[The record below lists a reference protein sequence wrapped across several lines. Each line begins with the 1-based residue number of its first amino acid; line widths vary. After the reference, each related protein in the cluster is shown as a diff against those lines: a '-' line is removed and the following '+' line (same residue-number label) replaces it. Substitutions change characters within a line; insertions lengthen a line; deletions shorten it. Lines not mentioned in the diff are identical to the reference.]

1 MKKKKVFKFNE
12 LMDSETSINLG
23 LPDFLVDKDD
33 EDYFFDYKEV
43 NKFWDEG
50 LIKVY
55 VYNVRF
61 DGDSLIFKT
70 TITISEVEFEIYV
83 LVDFNEDVEFG
94 SVQGSH
100 YIESFEMVI
109 EDELEYFQD
118 MFEDIYNELIP
129 EDFWKVKSR
138 VN

>member
-12 LMDSETSINLG
+12 LMDPETSINLG

-43 NKFWDEG
+43 NKLWDEG

-55 VYNVRF
+55 VHNVRF

-83 LVDFNEDVEFG
+83 LVDFSENVEFG
-94 SVQGSH
+94 SEQGSH

>member
-12 LMDSETSINLG
+12 LMDPETSINLG

-43 NKFWDEG
+43 NKLWDEG

-55 VYNVRF
+55 VHNVRF

-83 LVDFNEDVEFG
+83 LVDFSENVEFG
-94 SVQGSH
+94 SEQGSH

-109 EDELEYFQD
+109 GDELEYFQD